1 MPHHSSKP
9 ELLAPAGTI
18 ANFETAVRAGADAVY
33 VGAPGLN
40 ARALAKH
47 FSPAELAAMID
58 YGHRAG
64 IKVYLAMNSLMKED
78 EIPQAVE
85 LLALLEGLRPDA
97 LIIQDLGLYSLIKR
111 YFPSLSIHASTLMAA
126 HNSLAVRQFAEMGF
140 SRVVL
145 AREMTLGEINRIHQ
159 AHPVELEVFVHGAL
173 CFSYSGLC
181 LFSSYC
187 GGKSGLRGRCVQP
200 CRRRY
205 TWTGPGKGHRAGY
218 LFSMNDLNSIELIP
232 QLVKAGVSSLKIEGR
247 LRSAHYVDSVVR
259 AYRMVLDSDGKDQ
272 AVLAEARELLKGAMG
287 RKSTTGYFLSSQP
300 VDGISP
306 QHSGNIGLFLGK
318 ILHTRGRWATIKV
331 KEKIQVKDRLR
342 LHSEKSGERDS
353 FTLKNMRLGK
363 KSLNRVETGSEISL
377 ELPFSHMRPGD
388 SLYKVDVR
396 ERGRFAAKSRINPA
410 RFRKKIGQ
418 IVQRGRVD
426 KILKEFSRPP
436 VRKFHSK
443 GKRPGW
449 VKGKRPG
456 GTGGKKN
463 LPMWLKTDDPAQV
476 VQFLSMKPEKI
487 ILILDRNSSD
497 RFRRMKKTRFRRNS
511 LIWALP
517 PIILEG
523 DVGFYRQAMAA
534 LIDQGYRDWQI
545 GHISQLQLFKSLESK
560 KSGHVLRI
568 YGDYT
573 LNILNSPAL
582 DFLKKSGISQVQA
595 AIETDRENIMA
606 MCRYKHG
613 VKVGLTVYGRPPLF
627 TARLDS
633 DHFHYDRVFVSPKGE
648 RFVLKKKWG
657 QTLALPEQ
665 PFSLLAGL
673 DELARMGFDYTVID
687 LSYRRLKKRELD
699 SLFHP
704 RNKGGKRAKTSTFNF
719 YSQLQ

>member
-1 MPHHSSKP
+1 MPHHSLKP

-18 ANFETAVRAGADAVY
+18 TNFETAVRAGADAVY
-33 VGAPGLN
+33 LGAPGLN

-64 IKVYLAMNSLMKED
+64 VKVYLAMNSLMKED

-85 LLALLEGLRPDA
+85 LLALLEKIRPDA
-97 LIIQDLGLYSLIKR
+97 LIIQDLGLYSLIKK
-111 YFPSLSIHASTLMAA
+111 YFPSLNIHASTLMAA

-145 AREMTLGEINRIHQ
+145 AREMTLAEINRIHQ

-205 TWTGPGKGHRAGY
+205 IWTSPGKGHRAGY

-232 QLVKAGVSSLKIEGR
+232 QLVKAGVASLKIEGR

-259 AYRMVLDSDGKDQ
+259 AYRLVIDSGSDKK
-272 AVLAEARELLKGAMG
+272 ALEEARALLKGAMG
-287 RKSTTGYFLSSQP
+287 RKSTTGYFLSPQP

-318 ILHTRGRWATIKV
+318 ILYTRGSWATIKV

-363 KSLNRVETGSEISL
+363 KSLSRVEAGSNISL
-377 ELPFSHMRPGD
+377 ELPFPHMRPGD
-388 SLYKVDVR
+388 SLYKVDIR
-396 ERGRFAAKSRINPA
+396 ERGRFLEKSRVNPA
-410 RFRKKIGQ
+410 RFQKKIGQ
-418 IVQRGRVD
+418 MVQRGRVD

-449 VKGKRPG
+449 AKGKRPG
-456 GTGGKKN
+456 RPGKKN
-463 LPMWLKTDDPAQV
+463 LPLWLKTDDPSQV
-476 VQFLSMKPEKI
+476 SQFLSLKPEKI
-487 ILILDRNSSD
+487 ILMLDRISSD
-497 RFRRMKKTRFRRNS
+497 RFRRMKKIRFRRNS

-517 PIILEG
+517 PIILED
-523 DVGFYRQAMAA
+523 DVEFYRQAMAA

-560 KSGHVLRI
+560 KSRLGLRV

-582 DFLKKSGISQVQA
+582 AVLKKSGISRVQA
-595 AIETDRENIMA
+595 AIETDRENVMA
-606 MCRYKHG
+606 MCRNKHG
-613 VKVGLTVYGRPPLF
+613 IGVGLTVYGRPSLF
-627 TARLDS
+627 TARLIS

-673 DELARMGFDYTVID
+673 DELAPMGLDYTVID
-687 LSYRRLKKRELD
+687 LSYRRLKKREFD
-699 SLFHP
+699 FLFH
-704 RNKGGKRAKTSTFNF
+704 RQNKGGKKAKTSSFNF
-719 YSQLQ
+719 YGRLQ

>member
-1 MPHHSSKP
+1 MPDNPPKP

-58 YGHRAG
+58 HGHRAG
-64 IKVYLAMNSLMKED
+64 VKVYLAMNSLMKED

-85 LLALLEGLRPDA
+85 LLALLEKLRPDA
-97 LIIQDLGLYSLIKR
+97 LIIQDLGLYSLIKK
-111 YFPSLSIHASTLMAA
+111 YFPSLTIHASTLMAA

-145 AREMTLGEINRIHQ
+145 AREMTLAEINKIHQ

-259 AYRMVLDSDGKDQ
+259 AYRLVIDSGSDKK
-272 AVLAEARELLKGAMG
+272 ALEEARELLKGAMG
-287 RKSTTGYFLSSQP
+287 RKGTTGYFLSSQP

-363 KSLNRVETGSEISL
+363 KPLSRVEAGSDISL
-377 ELPFSHMRPGD
+377 ELPFPHMRPGD

-396 ERGRFAAKSRINPA
+396 ERGRFSAKSRVNPG
-410 RFRKKIGQ
+410 RFQKKIGQ
-418 IVQRGRVD
+418 MVQRGRVD

-443 GKRPGW
+443 RKRPGW

-456 GTGGKKN
+456 GPGGKKN
-463 LPMWLKTDDPAQV
+463 LPLWLKTDDPSQV

-487 ILILDRNSSD
+487 ILMLDRNSSD
-497 RFRRMKKTRFRRNS
+497 RFRRMKKIRFRRNS

-517 PIILEG
+517 PIILED
-523 DVGFYRQAMAA
+523 DVEFYRQAMAA
-534 LIDQGYRDWQI
+534 LIDQGFRDWQI

-560 KSGHVLRI
+560 KGGHGLRV

-582 DFLKKSGISQVQA
+582 DFLKKSGISRVQA
-595 AIETDRENIMA
+595 AIETDRENVMG
-606 MCRYKHG
+606 MCRNKHG
-613 VKVGLTVYGRPPLF
+613 VAVGLTVYGRPSLF
-627 TARLDS
+627 TARLES

-673 DELARMGFDYTVID
+673 EELAPLGLDYGVID
-687 LSYRRLKKRELD
+687 LSYLRLKKRELD

-719 YSQLQ
+719 YGRLQ

>member
-1 MPHHSSKP
+1 MPNHSSKP

-40 ARALAKH
+40 ARALAKN

-64 IKVYLAMNSLMKED
+64 VKVYLAMNSLMKED

-85 LLALLEGLRPDA
+85 LLALLEKLRPDA
-97 LIIQDLGLYSLIKR
+97 LIIQDLGLYSLIKK
-111 YFPSLSIHASTLMAA
+111 YFPSLTIHASTLMAA

-145 AREMTLGEINRIHQ
+145 AREMSLAEINRIHQ

-232 QLVKAGVSSLKIEGR
+232 QLVKAGVTSLKIEGR

-259 AYRMVLDSDGKDQ
+259 AYRLVIDSGSDKK
-272 AVLAEARELLKGAMG
+272 ALEEARELLQGAMG
-287 RKSTTGYFLSSQP
+287 RKSTTGYFLSPQP

-342 LHSEKSGERDS
+342 LHSEKTGERDS
-353 FTLKNMRLGK
+353 FTLKNMRLGE
-363 KSLNRVETGSEISL
+363 KSFSRVETGSEISL

-396 ERGRFAAKSRINPA
+396 ERGRFSEKSRVNPA
-410 RFRKKIGQ
+410 RFQKKIGQ
-418 IVQRGRVD
+418 MVQRDRVD

-436 VRKFHSK
+436 VRKLHSK

-456 GTGGKKN
+456 GPSGKKN
-463 LPMWLKTDDPAQV
+463 LPLWLKTDDPAQV
-476 VQFLSMKPEKI
+476 AQFLSMKPEKI
-487 ILILDRNSSD
+487 ILLLDRNSSD
-497 RFRRMKKTRFRRNS
+497 RFRRMKKIRFRRNS

-517 PIILEG
+517 PIIFEE
-523 DVGFYRQAMAA
+523 DVEFYRQAMAA

-545 GHISQLQLFKSLESK
+545 GHISQLQLFKSLGSK
-560 KSGHVLRI
+560 KNGPALRI

-582 DFLKKSGISQVQA
+582 AVLKKSGISQVQT
-595 AIETDRENIMA
+595 AIETDRENVMG
-606 MCRYKHG
+606 MCRNKHG
-613 VKVGLTVYGRPPLF
+613 ISVGLTVYGRPSLF
-627 TARLDS
+627 TARLES

-673 DELARMGFDYTVID
+673 DELVQLGLDYGVID
-687 LSYRRLKKRELD
+687 LSYGRLKKRELD

-704 RNKGGKRAKTSTFNF
+704 RSKGGKRAKTSTFNF
-719 YSQLQ
+719 YGRLQ

>member
-1 MPHHSSKP
+1 MPDNPLKP

-47 FSPAELAAMID
+47 FSLAELAAMID

-64 IKVYLAMNSLMKED
+64 VKVYLAMNSLMKED

-97 LIIQDLGLYSLIKR
+97 LIIQDLGLYSLIKK
-111 YFPSLSIHASTLMAA
+111 YFPSLNIHASTLMAA

-145 AREMTLGEINRIHQ
+145 AREMSLAEINKIHQ

-232 QLVKAGVSSLKIEGR
+232 QLVKAGVASLKIEGR
-247 LRSAHYVDSVVR
+247 LRSAQYVDSVVR
-259 AYRMVLDSDGKDQ
+259 AYRLVIDSGSDKK
-272 AVLAEARELLKGAMG
+272 ALEEARELLKGAMG
-287 RKSTTGYFLSSQP
+287 RKSTTGYFLSPQP

-353 FTLKNMRLGK
+353 FTLKNMCLGK

-456 GTGGKKN
+456 GPGKKN
-463 LPMWLKTDDPAQV
+463 LPLWLKTDDPSQV
-476 VQFLSMKPEKI
+476 LQFLSLKPEKI
-487 ILILDRNSSD
+487 ILMLDRTSSD
-497 RFRRMKKTRFRRNS
+497 RFRRMKKIRFRRNS

-517 PIILEG
+517 PIILEY
-523 DVGFYRQAMAA
+523 DVEFYRQAMAA
-534 LIDQGYRDWQI
+534 LISQGYRDWQI

-560 KSGHVLRI
+560 KHGHGLRI

-582 DFLKKSGISQVQA
+582 AVLKKSGISGVQA
-595 AIETDRENIMA
+595 AIETDRENVMG
-606 MCRYKHG
+606 MCRNKHG
-613 VKVGLTVYGRPPLF
+613 VAVGLTVYGRPPLF
-627 TARLDS
+627 TARLES

-673 DELARMGFDYTVID
+673 DQLAPMGLDYGVID
-687 LSYRRLKKRELD
+687 LSYSRLKKRELD
-699 SLFHP
+699 SLFH
-704 RNKGGKRAKTSTFNF
+704 RQNKGGKRAKTSTFNF
-719 YSQLQ
+719 YGRLQ